1 MDIAKISNELFVPA
15 SKEEREGVQSM
26 REPSSYWHDVYK
38 RFSKNKVAVVSFWFI
53 VAIVILAIVGPIFSP
68 YKYDQQIK
76 GSEFLRPFKN
86 WSHPL
91 GTDGLG
97 RDEFVRLMFGARIS
111 LAIGIVASFMV
122 VIIGV
127 IYGAIS
133 GYFGGWTDNIM
144 MRIVEIISSIPSLLV
159 IIILSVVISTPLRSF
174 LDAHPSYTILRSI
187 GGSLLCIFITFALLY
202 WTDMARMVRGQILSV
217 KNEEYVNAAKALGAR
232 PGHIIRKHLL
242 PNSMGVIIVT
252 ATLNIPTAIFTE
264 AYLSF
269 IGLGVSPPMCSLGSL
284 ANDALEGIYS
294 YAFLLICP
302 SIIISLIILAFYLVG
317 DAMRNALDPR
327 MKNK

>member
-1 MDIAKISNELFVPA
+1 MDSAKITDDLFIHA
-15 SKEEREGVQSM
+15 TKEEREGVQSM
-26 REPSSYWHDVYK
+26 REPSSYWQEVRK
-38 RFSKNKVAVVSFWFI
+38 RFVKNKVAVVSLFFI
-53 VAIVILAIVGPIFSP
+53 AFIILLAIVGPMISP
-68 YKYDQQIK
+68 YKYDQQIQ
-76 GSEFLRPFKN
+76 GSEFLHPFQN

-91 GTDGLG
+91 GTDSFG
-97 RDEFVRLMFGARIS
+97 RDEFVRIMFGARIS

-133 GYFGGWTDNIM
+133 GFFGGWVDAIM
-144 MRIVEIISSIPSLLV
+144 MRIVEIISSIPALLI
-159 IIILSVVISTPLRSF
+159 IIILSVVISAPLRAF
-174 LDAHPSYTILRSI
+174 LDAHPQFTLLRSI

-232 PGHIIRKHLL
+232 PSHIIRKHLL

-284 ANDALEGIYS
+284 ANDALDGIYS
-294 YAFLLICP
+294 YAYLLVWP
-302 SIIISLIILAFYLVG
+302 SVIISLIILAFYLIG
-317 DAMRNALDPR
+317 DGLRNALDPR
-327 MKNK
+327 MKSK